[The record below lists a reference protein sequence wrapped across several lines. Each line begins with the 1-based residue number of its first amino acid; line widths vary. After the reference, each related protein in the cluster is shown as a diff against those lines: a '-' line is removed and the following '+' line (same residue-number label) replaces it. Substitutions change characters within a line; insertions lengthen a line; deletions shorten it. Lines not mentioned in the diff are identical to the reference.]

1 MNFTVL
7 TVIVP
12 NAEEEM
18 AIETAKKAGAG
29 GVTILNGKTIGL
41 KEKKIFFGLTL
52 EENVSVLLFILPQ
65 RLSMNVFKALRKALN
80 LINKNEA
87 SKGLIFTFPLTHISG
102 MEAEEV
108 ELFEKE
114 ILDAL

>member
-7 TVIVP
+7 AAIVP
-12 NAEEEM
+12 DSQQEIT
-18 AIETAKKAGAG
+18 IETAKKAGAG

-65 RLSMNVFKALRKALN
+65 KLSMNVFKAIRKKLD
-80 LINKNEA
+80 LTNKEN
-87 SKGLIFTFPLTHISG
+87 SNGLLFTFPITHISG
-102 MEAEEV
+102 MEAEEL

-114 ILDAL
+114 ILDVL